1 MGFYP
6 SANSEYSQE
15 KQLEFGRE
23 HSGVIGSCDI
33 KFMVGLSSVGNGLL
47 PILRFSFRHI
57 FLGAKTKVPHRSV
70 VDHDRTENLATAA
83 STADGATVGS

>member
-23 HSGVIGSCDI
+23 HSGVIGSCVI

-47 PILRFSFRHI
+47 PILRLSFRHI
-57 FLGAKTKVPHRSV
+57 FFLVLKLRCLIDPSSIMIGR
-70 VDHDRTENLATAA
+70 RT
-83 STADGATVGS
+83 